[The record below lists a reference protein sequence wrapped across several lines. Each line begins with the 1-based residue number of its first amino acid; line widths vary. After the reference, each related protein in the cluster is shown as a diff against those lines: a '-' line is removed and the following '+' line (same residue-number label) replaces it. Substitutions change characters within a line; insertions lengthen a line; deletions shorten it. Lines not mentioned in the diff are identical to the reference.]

1 MIYEGSL
8 MKKINKVIHN
18 TQYDDQF
25 FFEYIEYPE
34 FDFEASKAKLI
45 HSQYAEVE
53 KSEKKIIYEDGSE
66 FILPI
71 SEIMEVLAD
80 RSGFMVIYGRVPSRF
95 SKEKKYPW
103 FFDRP
108 NNAAI
113 YNANGNLRCQIQNPW
128 KDGYIFSFA
137 QPSIKYPNLPS
148 VILDYED
155 NPYDSSFYDLYAVD
169 TKTGE
174 LLETRQQIRR

>member
-1 MIYEGSL
+1 
-8 MKKINKVIHN
+8 MKKIEMVQTN
-18 TQYDDQF
+18 DG
-25 FFEYIEYPE
+25 
-34 FDFEASKAKLI
+34 KLFNCRED
-45 HSQYAEVE
+45 AELHIVG
-53 KSEKKIIYEDGSE
+53 KIC
-66 FILPI
+66 
-71 SEIMEVLAD
+71 EVLENNLI
-80 RSGFMVIYGRVPSRF
+80 GI
-95 SKEKKYPW
+95 EKKYPW